1 MTVNVNTSPPD
12 FIKSTTCLWVAPSTF
27 TLFLQ
32 RDHALSSGRRRNIH
46 EYIRIHLFIPITDRF
61 VSRVKIRSAPFTI
74 VHPLVLHSGHVT
86 RQHLLLFF
94 FLSRVCERERER
106 GKKGKLSIKWSLI
119 GRCHAPSL
127 SGRNIIIY
135 FSVGQYQ
142 LSRRENDKKE
152 EENRWTALVEL
163 RIPRVKGRL
172 LLATSGRHG
181 SRLDSRSAPR
191 QALTCTLYLSL
202 SVSTVSPSTFIALS
216 LIS

>member
-86 RQHLLLFF
+86 RQHLLFFF

-106 GKKGKLSIKWSLI
+106 DREERKIMNKAEFNRKMPCTFSL
-119 GRCHAPSL
+119 REKYNYL
-127 SGRNIIIY
+127 
-135 FSVGQYQ
+135 FF
-142 LSRRENDKKE
+142 RRPVP
-152 EENRWTALVEL
+152 TF
-163 RIPRVKGRL
+163 
-172 LLATSGRHG
+172 ATRE
-181 SRLDSRSAPR
+181 R
-191 QALTCTLYLSL
+191 
-202 SVSTVSPSTFIALS
+202 
-216 LIS
+216 